1 YDFTSHFARILTVT
15 PEAQVGEIEHRANDL
30 RSELDRAHEEIDQM
44 RIALTEQQN
53 LATSIAAEREKAKS
67 ELTKALATAEVLEK
81 THQE

>member
-1 YDFTSHFARILTVT
+1 
-15 PEAQVGEIEHRANDL
+15 
-30 RSELDRAHEEIDQM
+30 M